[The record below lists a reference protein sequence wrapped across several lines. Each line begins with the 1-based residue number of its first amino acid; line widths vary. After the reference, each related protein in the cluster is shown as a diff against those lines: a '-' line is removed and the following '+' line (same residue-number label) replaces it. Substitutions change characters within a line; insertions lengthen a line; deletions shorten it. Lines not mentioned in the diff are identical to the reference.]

1 MTDPKKNPNKRRRS
15 FFWRRRPQL
24 LPEPEAA
31 AQENGGI
38 VSRRDR
44 WRMKMRVPA
53 IRQVLIAIAFCCVAG
68 QFVGQTP
75 SEPGVQ
81 TLQSAPKRQGFFDYA
96 LGKVNPHDTDYGSK
110 MASARNGLV
119 GDTIDDLYFWSN
131 VVTLLLLCG
140 LVAIVLFQWRAM
152 NKREFIAAS
161 LIAQLWNGRVSD
173 RVEIERR
180 TEQFNQLVEA
190 HNAET
195 EAARSRKTGPSEQ
208 ESSTNGSLTK
218 SVRALADSK
227 GISPAEAE
235 KIAAA
240 APDATAASLEQSNLL
255 LQRRVEALQNSE
267 QNLKQRLNQTTVL
280 LDQERRRNSTLKGA

>member
-1 MTDPKKNPNKRRRS
+1 MKIRR
-15 FFWRRRPQL
+15 
-24 LPEPEAA
+24 ADV
-31 AQENGGI
+31 I
-38 VSRRDR
+38 R
-44 WRMKMRVPA
+44 WM
-53 IRQVLIAIAFCCVAG
+53 LIAIVLCCVAG
-68 QFVGQTP
+68 PSFGQTQ
-75 SEPGVQ
+75 SEPGAQ
-81 TLQSAPKRQGFFDYA
+81 TVQSAPKRQGFLDYA

-110 MASARNGLV
+110 MASARNAIV
-119 GDTIDDLYFWSN
+119 GYTIDDLYFWSN

-152 NKREFIAAS
+152 NKRELIAAS

-190 HNAET
+190 HNAEA
-195 EAARSRKTGPSEQ
+195 EAALSRNTGPSEQ
-208 ESSTNGSLTK
+208 ESGTNGSLTK

-240 APDATAASLEQSNLL
+240 APDATAASLQQSNLL

-280 LDQERRRNSTLKGA
+280 LDQERRCNSTLKGA

>member
-1 MTDPKKNPNKRRRS
+1 MRNS
-15 FFWRRRPQL
+15 
-24 LPEPEAA
+24 AV
-31 AQENGGI
+31 I
-38 VSRRDR
+38 R
-44 WRMKMRVPA
+44 WM
-53 IRQVLIAIAFCCVAG
+53 LIAIAFCCVAG

-75 SEPGVQ
+75 SEPGVRTAQ
-81 TLQSAPKRQGFFDYA
+81 AAPKRQGFLDYA

-110 MASARNGLV
+110 MASARNAIV
-119 GDTIDDLYFWSN
+119 GYTIDDLYFWSN
-131 VVTLLLLCG
+131 VVTLLLLSG
-140 LVAIVLFQWRAM
+140 LVAIVLFQWHAM
-152 NKREFIAAS
+152 DKRELIAAS

-190 HNAET
+190 HNAEA
-195 EAARSRKTGPSEQ
+195 EAALSRRTGPSEQ
-208 ESSTNGSLTK
+208 ESGTNGSLTK

-235 KIAAA
+235 KIAAS
-240 APDATAASLEQSNLL
+240 APDATSASLEQSNLL

>member
-1 MTDPKKNPNKRRRS
+1 MR
-15 FFWRRRPQL
+15 
-24 LPEPEAA
+24 
-31 AQENGGI
+31 
-38 VSRRDR
+38 
-44 WRMKMRVPA
+44 MRVPA
-53 IRQVLIAIAFCCVAG
+53 VIRQVLIAIAFCCVAG

-75 SEPGVQ
+75 GEPSVQ
-81 TLQSAPKRQGFFDYA
+81 TLQSAPKRQGFLDYA

-110 MASARNGLV
+110 VASARNAAV
-119 GDTIDDLYFWSN
+119 GYTIDDLYFWSN
-131 VVTLLLLCG
+131 LVTLLLLCG

-152 NKREFIAAS
+152 DKRELIAAS

-190 HNAET
+190 HNAEA
-195 EAARSRKTGPSEQ
+195 EVAMSRKTGPSEQ
-208 ESSTNGSLTK
+208 EFGTNRSLTR

-240 APDATAASLEQSNLL
+240 APDATAASMQQSNLL

>member
-1 MTDPKKNPNKRRRS
+1 MII
-15 FFWRRRPQL
+15 
-24 LPEPEAA
+24 
-31 AQENGGI
+31 GI
-38 VSRRDR
+38 
-44 WRMKMRVPA
+44 A
-53 IRQVLIAIAFCCVAG
+53 LCCVTG
-68 QFVGQTP
+68 PSFGQTQ
-75 SEPGVQ
+75 SEPDTQ
-81 TLQSAPKRQGFFDYA
+81 TAQLAPKRQGFFDYA
-96 LGKVNPHDTDYGSK
+96 LGKVNRRDTDYGSK
-110 MASARNGLV
+110 LASLRNAAV

-152 NKREFIAAS
+152 NTRELIAAS

-173 RVEIERR
+173 RVEIECR

-195 EAARSRKTGPSEQ
+195 EAALSRKTGPSEQ

-218 SVRALADSK
+218 SVRALADGK

-240 APDATAASLEQSNLL
+240 APDATAASLQQSNLL